1 MAETSKK
8 KEESKADA
16 AQSNFFRY
24 YGQLVHQQNMLQ
36 DAVRTSTYRDAIMQN
51 AVNFKGKV
59 VLDVGTGSG
68 ILAFFAAQAGAR
80 RVYAV
85 EASCVAK
92 HARTLVEKNGFSDII
107 KVLEGKVEEVDIP
120 EKVDVIISEPMGFL
134 LVHERMLESYVAAR
148 DRFLKPG
155 GLMFPSSG
163 TIYMAPFTDSALYAE
178 QMAKVQFWEQTN
190 FHGIDLSSLREQAV
204 KDHLA
209 QPVVGYFSPKVM
221 IASPPVTHRIDF
233 QTVTLDELKTIDI
246 EYRFEIERTALMHG
260 LACWFDV
267 TFNGTTAVKRLST
280 GPHTSG
286 THWYQC
292 RLLMQKPL
300 AVNATQV
307 VTGKVNMVANDCQSY
322 NITLDAKLDGSKIG
336 AKAIIRLQDQMYHYL
351 TSPQTYPEQYAQN
364 PQTDAWDYGHGSHE
378 GNGSESTGGAGG
390 AWQQS

>member
-1 MAETSKK
+1 MAESG
-8 KEESKADA
+8 KEATKTKADA
-16 AQSNFFRY
+16 AQSSFFRY

-36 DAVRTSTYRDAIMQN
+36 DSVRTSTYRDAIMSN

-107 KVLEGKVEEVDIP
+107 TVLEGKVEEVEIN

-155 GLMFPSSG
+155 GLMFPTCG
-163 TIYMAPFTDSALYAE
+163 TMYMAPFTDTALYAE

-190 FHGIDLSSLREQAV
+190 FHGIDLSSLRDQAV

-209 QPVVGYFSPKVM
+209 QPVVGYFNPKVM
-221 IASPPVTHRIDF
+221 IASPPVTHKIDF
-233 QTVTLDELKTIDI
+233 QKVTLEELKTISVNF
-246 EYRFEIERTALMHG
+246 RFEIEQTALMHG

-267 TFNGTTAVKRLST
+267 TFDGTTAVKRLST
-280 GPHTSG
+280 GPHSTG

-307 VTGKVNMVANDCQSY
+307 VVGKIDMKANDCQSY
-322 NITLDAKLDGSKIG
+322 NIFIDAQLEGSKIE
-336 AKAIIRLQDQMYHYL
+336 AKAIVRLQDQMYHYL
-351 TSPQTYPEQYAQN
+351 TSPADQYAQVA
-364 PQTDAWDYGHGSHE
+364 QGTGAWDYGQGGHY
-378 GNGSESTGGAGG
+378 GNGTDGGAAVEGG
-390 AWQQS
+390 TWQHQ